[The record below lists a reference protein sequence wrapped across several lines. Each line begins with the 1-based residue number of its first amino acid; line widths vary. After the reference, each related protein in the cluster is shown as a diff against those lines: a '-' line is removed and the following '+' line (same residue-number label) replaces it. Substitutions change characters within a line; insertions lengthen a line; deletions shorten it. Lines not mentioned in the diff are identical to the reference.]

1 MAVSAGSR
9 EAWSEALG
17 GLHDAVGAA
26 ALVGLDVNMLQR
38 AAEAGRVIVLTD
50 SGGRDVYPG
59 FQFKHGWPPDALI
72 PVWRTI
78 AAVADPW
85 TAAAW
90 AAAPDPLLGDLAPV
104 DCASGAGAARAFEL
118 AGHDAAWLAQ

>member
-1 MAVSAGSR
+1 MAASTDSR

-17 GLHDAVGAA
+17 GLHDAVAAA
-26 ALVGLDVNMLQR
+26 ALVGVDVKMLQR

-50 SGGRDVYPG
+50 SSGRDVYPG

-72 PVWRTI
+72 AAWRTI
-78 AAVADPW
+78 AAVEDPW

-90 AAAPDPLLGDLAPV
+90 AATPDPLLGNVAPV
-104 DCASGAGAARAFEL
+104 DCASDAGAARAFEV
-118 AGHDAAWLAQ
+118 AGHDAACLAQ